1 MEFLQH
7 EHPTKVKGFTMSI
20 NLVNELQ
27 VSAEQDDVL
36 TVLRKTKRLASKLSR
51 TDILDW
57 LNSELNGYKNDQ
69 DVPAYRQVASTVA
82 YNTNGYVPAGFGMM
96 KKGIEDL
103 PFFGSTKSYV
113 REPISS
119 VMSMIEAVKN
129 GTNQGMFVQIN
140 PEIDQFIRSKLC
152 IAPGYDQQISFLMR
166 LNKAD
171 VMAIPDQIKD
181 KVLDWA
187 CALEAAGVHGE
198 GMSFSPEEKKNAN
211 KVSINI
217 TNCNVDQV
225 NALGENMKVSR

>member
-1 MEFLQH
+1 MERLQH
-7 EHPTKVKGFTMSI
+7 ELPTKVKGLTMKI

-36 TVLRKTKRLASKLSR
+36 TVLRKTKRLASKLNR
-51 TDILDW
+51 TDISDW
-57 LNSELNGYKNDQ
+57 LNSELNGYDIDQ
-69 DVPAYRQVASTVA
+69 DLPVYRHVASTVA
-82 YNTNGYVPAGFGMM
+82 YNTNGYVPAGFGML

-103 PFFGSTKSYV
+103 PFFGSIKVYV

-129 GTNQGMFVQIN
+129 GTNHGMFVQVN
-140 PEIDQFIRSKLC
+140 PEIDRFIRSILSL
-152 IAPGYDQQISFLMR
+152 AQDYDQQITFLMR

-198 GMSFSPEEKKNAN
+198 GISFSQEEKEKAHN
-211 KVSINI
+211 VSINI
-217 TNCNVDQV
+217 TNCTVDQV

>member
-1 MEFLQH
+1 M
-7 EHPTKVKGFTMSI
+7 TI

-36 TVLRKTKRLASKLSR
+36 TVLRKTKRLASKLNR
-51 TDILDW
+51 TDISDW
-57 LNSELNGYKNDQ
+57 LNSELNGYHVNQ
-69 DVPAYRQVASTVA
+69 NIPPYRHVASTVA

-96 KKGIEDL
+96 KNGIDDL
-103 PFFGSTKSYV
+103 PFFGSIISYV

-119 VMSMIEAVKN
+119 VISMIDGVKN
-129 GTNQGMFVQIN
+129 GSKNGIFQDIDL
-140 PEIDQFIRSKLC
+140 EIDQLIRSKLS
-152 IAPGYDQQISFLMR
+152 IGQDYDRQISFLLR
-166 LNKAD
+166 LNNAQ

-198 GMSFSPEEKKNAN
+198 GMSFSQEEKDKAHN
-211 KVSINI
+211 VSINI

-225 NALGENMKVSR
+225 NALGENMKVLR